1 MTRRPSFRSL
11 LALLLVASFTLAAAP
26 GFAGAPADRAEPG
39 DESARTSFQRFA
51 RAWMDKVKRLEAEN
65 RKKPTVQASAQG
77 TRTTYRGYGDDF
89 SIELR
94 PTGQTIAPYI
104 GLLRY
109 EERVY
114 SCVKGS
120 CSVASTVPVTEI
132 FRMQDGRWIY

>member
-1 MTRRPSFRSL
+1 MKRRFSLRSL
-11 LALLLVASFTLAAAP
+11 LALILAAGVTLAAVPA
-26 GFAGAPADRAEPG
+26 FAGAPADLAGPG
-39 DESARTSFQRFA
+39 DEGARSSFQRFA
-51 RAWMDKVKRLEAEN
+51 RAWMDKVKKLEAEN

-77 TRTTYRGYGDDF
+77 TLTTYRGYGDDF

-94 PTGQTIAPYI
+94 PTGQAVAPYI

-114 SCVKGS
+114 SCVKDS

-132 FRMQDGRWIY
+132 FRMQNGRWSY

>member
-1 MTRRPSFRSL
+1 MKRSLRSL
-11 LALLLVASFTLAAAP
+11 LALLVAAGFTLAALPAL
-26 GFAGAPADRAEPG
+26 AGAPADRGDIG

-51 RAWMDKVKRLEAEN
+51 RSWMDKVKKLEAEN

-77 TRTTYRGYGDDF
+77 TRSTYTGYGDDF

-94 PTGQTIAPYI
+94 PTGQAIAPYI

-114 SCVKGS
+114 SCVKDR
-120 CSVASTVPVTEI
+120 CSVASSVPVTEI